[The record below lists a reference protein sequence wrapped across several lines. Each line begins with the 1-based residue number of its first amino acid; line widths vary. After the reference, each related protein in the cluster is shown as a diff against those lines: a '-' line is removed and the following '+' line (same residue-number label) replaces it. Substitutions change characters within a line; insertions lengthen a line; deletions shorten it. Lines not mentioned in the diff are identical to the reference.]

1 MTRAFGLNAA
11 LTGAVL
17 LAGASL
23 PTCRREPPRESTQ
36 AGPPPPAAASPTCTW
51 ESGDPALDALA
62 ARLPPLLDANRKSFV
77 GRTGAVRAFGAGAAY
92 PQIWLRDSAT
102 LLPLSRFH
110 EGRPALESWL
120 IEHLAHQADSGALFD
135 WIAPGEP
142 KDFPYA
148 PQARVV
154 YRDGTLVMTADKN
167 TTESDQE
174 SSAVLAA
181 ALAFASR
188 GDAAWLQRDVV
199 GRRLLERLDLALGYV
214 LRQRVDPRTGLV
226 ITALTAD
233 WGDVSPAHADQG
245 AIYLDEATPRVA
257 SLYASALFYGAA
269 RALSRLQAVAG
280 ETERADSW
288 SAAADAV
295 HAAIDRELWNAKG
308 GFFRMHAE
316 LPSTGPHPPDADV
329 FALGGNAVAL
339 LYGLADEARTA
350 RILAAAEQRHERYGL
365 STLAGSLLPPY
376 PRGFFQHPILS
387 DEWTYQNGGLWD
399 WFAGRFLL
407 GLYEGGQSEAAT
419 RHLLAIARR
428 VESCGGL
435 YEWNDREGHGRGS
448 PLYAGSGAALAQATL
463 QGLFGIRPEADGVRL
478 SIRLGARSGRVRVM
492 EPSSGRVV
500 SYEYR
505 VDLARGEVQVRLLP
519 PTPAVALELLLPPGF
534 LATSVQREG
543 KAVPFLPHEV
553 GRDRYVRLLG
563 PVTSGDVLMTLGRV
577 EARPAPAA
585 RPAR

>member
-1 MTRAFGLNAA
+1 MTRASSRSAA
-11 LTGAVL
+11 LTRAVL
-17 LAGASL
+17 VAAAFTA
-23 PTCRREPPRESTQ
+23 TCRREPPRASAEGRPS
-36 AGPPPPAAASPTCTW
+36 PPAAATPTCTW

-77 GRTGAVRAFGAGAAY
+77 GRTGAVRAFGAGEAY

-102 LLPLSRFH
+102 LVPLSRFH

-120 IEHLAHQADSGALFD
+120 VEHLAHQEDSGALFD

-142 KDFPYA
+142 KDFPFA

-154 YRDGTLVMTADKN
+154 YRDGPLVMTADKN

-174 SSAVLAA
+174 SSAILAG
-181 ALAFASR
+181 ALAFAST
-188 GDAAWLQRDVV
+188 GDAAWLQRDVA
-199 GRRLLERLDLALGYV
+199 GRPLLERLDRALGYV
-214 LRQRVDPRTGLV
+214 HRQRLDPRTGLV
-226 ITALTAD
+226 VTALTAD
-233 WGDVSPAHADQG
+233 WGDVSPAHGDQG

-269 RALSRLQAVAG
+269 RALARLQAGAG
-280 ETERADSW
+280 ETGRADFW
-288 SAAADAV
+288 SAAAAAV
-295 HAAIDRELWNAKG
+295 RAAIDRELWNARG

-316 LPSTGPHPPDADV
+316 LPGTGPHPPDADV

-339 LYGLADEARTA
+339 LYGLADEGRTG

-376 PRGFFQHPILS
+376 PRGFFKHPILS

-407 GLYEGGQSEAAT
+407 GLFEQGQSEAAT

-428 VESCGGL
+428 VEGSGGL
-435 YEWNDREGHGRGS
+435 YEWTDREGHGRGS
-448 PLYAGSGAALAQATL
+448 PRYAGSGAALAQATL
-463 QGLFGIRPEADGVRL
+463 QGLFGIRAEADGVRL
-478 SIRLGARSGRVRVM
+478 SIRLGVRDGRVRVL

-505 VDLARGEVQVRLLP
+505 VDLGRGEVRVRLLP
-519 PTPAVALELLLPPGF
+519 PTRAVALEVLLPGGF
-534 LATSVQREG
+534 EASSVRSEG
-543 KAVPFLPHEV
+543 KGVPFLPREV
-553 GRDRYVRLLG
+553 GSDHYARLEGHDFGGEVVLTVGRVDTRPG
-563 PVTSGDVLMTLGRV
+563 PVPV
-577 EARPAPAA
+577 AR
-585 RPAR
+585 